1 MFEDAKAALFA
12 AYGLVEDRLIMR
24 HDYRTGPGKKARKKK
39 KAARR
44 REKQGRRNSRR

>member
-1 MFEDAKAALFA
+1 MFEDARAALSA
-12 AYGLVEDRLIMR
+12 AYGLVEDRLIR

>member
-1 MFEDAKAALFA
+1 MFEDARAALS
-12 AYGLVEDRLIMR
+12 AYGLVEDRLMQ